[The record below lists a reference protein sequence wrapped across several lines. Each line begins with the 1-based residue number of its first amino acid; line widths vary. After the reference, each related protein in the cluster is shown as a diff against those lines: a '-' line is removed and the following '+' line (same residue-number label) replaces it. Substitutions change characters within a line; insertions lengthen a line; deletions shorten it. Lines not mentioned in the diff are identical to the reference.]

1 MRFVCNVAK
10 IGATGEPPTHQAE
23 GGREHFY
30 EEEKRKKS

>member
-23 GGREHFY
+23 EGREHFY